1 MMDLAHD
8 RLVQLCEDLKLHG
21 VADGYAALAAAAAEQ
36 GRSFTDYLEAVL
48 QAERDFR
55 RARSAA
61 TMVRMAGF
69 PAVKTL
75 ESYDFKFATSAPK
88 RQIEQLAA
96 LSFVARK
103 ENVVFLGPSGVG
115 KTQVSIA
122 SRVRCHGEVAE
133 AYGFAEVIADRTR
146 FPARREPGQGVAANQ
161 AGSGRRP

>member
-1 MMDLAHD
+1 MRGPEASRRRRWL
-8 RLVQLCEDLKLHG
+8 RRP
-21 VADGYAALAAAAAEQ
+21 AAAAAEQ

-96 LSFVARK
+96 LAFGARK

-133 AYGFAEVIADRTR
+133 AYGFAEDRGSDPVPGAPGTGSR
-146 FPARREPGQGVAANQ
+146 CRREPGRF
-161 AGSGRRP
+161 GSKTLRDPRIVS